1 MGFGHGFS
9 SSKGSGL
16 QVASGSEGQILR
28 FKGSSG
34 KTVVGTDDLKFIEA
48 DGLKLSGSLIHSGN
62 IEPETDDVFNLGRTG
77 QKYKDM
83 NIKNIQATNVITGDL
98 HLKNE
103 RGDWTLVEEKE
114 SITLRN
120 NITGAKYKI
129 VMEKIK
135 D

>member
-1 MGFGHGFS
+1 
-9 SSKGSGL
+9 
-16 QVASGSEGQILR
+16 
-28 FKGSSG
+28 
-34 KTVVGTDDLKFIEA
+34 
-48 DGLKLSGSLIHSGN
+48 
-62 IEPETDDVFNLGRTG
+62 LGRTG